1 MTTTASLHNRT
12 VPHYLVF
19 FLPKIQQ
26 EIRSVR
32 SPRENRAIHV
42 KVSERATTD
51 IFFIKH
57 IYSSFAI
64 NRYLQIQITSAFSSH
79 KMDNYL
85 KIYEL
90 TKTCSFFVCFFSTIM
105 YSLYKINYKSLLP
118 QTRA

>member
-12 VPHYLVF
+12 VPHYLIF
-19 FLPKIQQ
+19 FSPKDPARNTICEESKRKQSNSS
-26 EIRSVR
+26 ESKRKSN
-32 SPRENRAIHV
+32 NRF
-42 KVSERATTD
+42 
-51 IFFIKH
+51 FFIKH
-57 IYSSFAI
+57 IYSSFSI

-79 KMDNYL
+79 KMDYYL

-90 TKTCSFFVCFFSTIM
+90 TKTCSFFVHFFSTIV